1 MLLFISFVSLALAL
15 YMMQREIYEIL
26 CRLFGYTVQG
36 VGFKKK
42 HYSLT
47 RADALEWL
55 ACYDHA
61 IMYRGR
67 SRYSERRTL
76 KRAF

>member
-1 MLLFISFVSLALAL
+1 MKSFIYKTV
-15 YMMQREIYEIL
+15 
-26 CRLFGYTVQG
+26 CTLFGYTVIG

-47 RADALEWL
+47 RAEALEWL

-61 IMYRGR
+61 LMYKGR
-67 SRYSERRTL
+67 KLYSERRTL
-76 KRAF
+76 KA

>member
-1 MLLFISFVSLALAL
+1 MLLIISFTSVALAL
-15 YMMQREIYEIL
+15 YIMQKEIKELL
-26 CRLFGYTVQG
+26 CKLFGYTVIG

-61 IMYRGR
+61 LMYKGR
-67 SRYSERRTL
+67 VLYSERRTL
-76 KRAF
+76 KA

>member
-1 MLLFISFVSLALAL
+1 MLLIVSFTSVALAA
-15 YMMQREIYEIL
+15 YIMQKELKEQL
-26 CRLFGYTVQG
+26 CKLFGYTVIG

-47 RADALEWL
+47 RAEALEWL

-61 IMYRGR
+61 VMYKGR
-67 SRYSERRTL
+67 KLYSERRTL
-76 KRAF
+76 KA

>member
-1 MLLFISFVSLALAL
+1 MLLIVSFVSFAIAL
-15 YMMQREIYEIL
+15 YIMQKEIL
-26 CRLFGYTVQG
+26 QSLCKLFGYTVIG

-42 HYSLT
+42 HYSIT

-61 IMYRGR
+61 LMYKGR
-67 SRYSERRTL
+67 RLHSERRTL
-76 KRAF
+76 KA

>member
-1 MLLFISFVSLALAL
+1 MLLIVSFTSAALAA
-15 YMMQREIYEIL
+15 YIMQREIKEQL
-26 CRLFGYTVQG
+26 CKLFGYTVIG

-61 IMYRGR
+61 IMYKGQV
-67 SRYSERRTL
+67 RYSERRTL
-76 KRAF
+76 KA

>member
-1 MLLFISFVSLALAL
+1 MLLTISLAALSLAA
-15 YMMQREIYEIL
+15 YIMQKEIKEL
-26 CRLFGYTVQG
+26 FCKLFGYTVIG

-61 IMYRGR
+61 LMYRGR
-67 SRYSERRTL
+67 SFYSERRTL
-76 KRAF
+76 KA

>member
-1 MLLFISFVSLALAL
+1 MLLIVSFVSFTLAL
-15 YMMQREIYEIL
+15 YMMQKEIHQLL
-26 CRLFGYTVQG
+26 CKLFGYTVIG
-36 VGFKKK
+36 IGFKKK

-61 IMYRGR
+61 LMYKGR
-67 SRYSERRTL
+67 VLYSERRTL
-76 KRAF
+76 KA

>member
-1 MLLFISFVSLALAL
+1 MLLIISFVSLALAL
-15 YMMQREIYEIL
+15 YIMQREIKEQL
-26 CRLFGYTVQG
+26 CILFGYTIIG

-61 IMYRGR
+61 IMYKGQRLH
-67 SRYSERRTL
+67 SERRTL
-76 KRAF
+76 KA

>member
-1 MLLFISFVSLALAL
+1 MLLTMSLAALSLAA
-15 YMMQREIYEIL
+15 YMMQREIKEQL
-26 CRLFGYTVQG
+26 CILFGYTVIG

-61 IMYRGR
+61 ITYKGR
-67 SRYSERRTL
+67 VFYGERRTL
-76 KRAF
+76 KA

>member
-1 MLLFISFVSLALAL
+1 MLLLVSFTSVALAA
-15 YMMQREIYEIL
+15 YIMQREIKEQL
-26 CRLFGYTVQG
+26 CKLFGYTVIG

-61 IMYRGR
+61 IMYKGR
-67 SRYSERRTL
+67 VRYSERRTL
-76 KRAF
+76 KA

>member
-1 MLLFISFVSLALAL
+1 MLLIVSFTSVALAA
-15 YMMQREIYEIL
+15 YMMQAEIKEQL
-26 CRLFGYTVQG
+26 CKLFGYTVIG

-61 IMYRGR
+61 IMYKGR
-67 SRYSERRTL
+67 KLYSERRTM
-76 KRAF
+76 KG

>member
-1 MLLFISFVSLALAL
+1 MLLIVSFVSFTLAL
-15 YMMQREIYEIL
+15 YMMQKEIL
-26 CRLFGYTVQG
+26 QSFCKLFGYTVQG

-61 IMYRGR
+61 LMYKGR
-67 SRYSERRTL
+67 KLYSERRTL
-76 KRAF
+76 KA

>member
-1 MLLFISFVSLALAL
+1 MLLAISIFSFALVV
-15 YMMQREIYEIL
+15 YMMQREIHQTL
-26 CRLFGYTVQG
+26 CKLFGYTVQG

-61 IMYRGR
+61 LMYKGR
-67 SRYSERRTL
+67 VLYSERRTL
-76 KRAF
+76 KA

>member
-1 MLLFISFVSLALAL
+1 MLLLVSFTTVALAA
-15 YMMQREIYEIL
+15 YIMQREIKQQL
-26 CRLFGYTVQG
+26 CILFGYTVIG

-61 IMYRGR
+61 IMYKGR
-67 SRYSERRTL
+67 KLYSERRTM
-76 KRAF
+76 KG

>member
-1 MLLFISFVSLALAL
+1 MLLIISFTSVALAL
-15 YMMQREIYEIL
+15 YIMQKEIKEL
-26 CRLFGYTVQG
+26 FCKLFGYTVIG

-61 IMYRGR
+61 LMYKGR
-67 SRYSERRTL
+67 SFYSERRTL
-76 KRAF
+76 KV

>member
-1 MLLFISFVSLALAL
+1 MLLAISIVSFAIVL
-15 YMMQREIYEIL
+15 YMLKREIYQTL
-26 CRLFGYTVQG
+26 CKLFGYTVQG
-36 VGFKKK
+36 EGFKHK

-61 IMYRGR
+61 IMYKGR
-67 SRYSERRTL
+67 AFYSERRTL
-76 KRAF
+76 KA

>member
-1 MLLFISFVSLALAL
+1 MLLIVSFTSVALAV
-15 YMMQREIYEIL
+15 YIMQRELKEQL
-26 CRLFGYTVQG
+26 CKLFGYTVIG

-47 RADALEWL
+47 RAEALEWL

-61 IMYRGR
+61 LMYQGR
-67 SRYSERRTL
+67 KLYSERRTL
-76 KRAF
+76 KR

>member
-1 MLLFISFVSLALAL
+1 MLLIVSFTSVALAA
-15 YMMQREIYEIL
+15 YIMQVEIKETL
-26 CRLFGYTVQG
+26 CKLFGYTVIG

-61 IMYRGR
+61 MMYKGR
-67 SRYSERRTL
+67 RLYSERRTL
-76 KRAF
+76 KG

>member
-1 MLLFISFVSLALAL
+1 MLLIVSFTSVALAL
-15 YMMQREIYEIL
+15 YMLKRELHQLL
-26 CRLFGYTVQG
+26 CKLFGYTVIG

-61 IMYRGR
+61 LMYRGR
-67 SRYSERRTL
+67 VLYSERRTL
-76 KRAF
+76 KA

>member
-1 MLLFISFVSLALAL
+1 MLLIVSFVSFAIAV
-15 YMMQREIYEIL
+15 YIMQKEIHQLL
-26 CRLFGYTVQG
+26 CKLFGYTVIG
-36 VGFKKK
+36 IGFKKK

-61 IMYRGR
+61 LMYRGR
-67 SRYSERRTL
+67 VLYSERRTL
-76 KRAF
+76 KA

>member
-1 MLLFISFVSLALAL
+1 MLIKE
-15 YMMQREIYEIL
+15 QL
-26 CRLFGYTVQG
+26 CKLFGYTVIG

-47 RADALEWL
+47 RADALEWM

-61 IMYRGR
+61 IMYKGR
-67 SRYSERRTL
+67 VRYSERRTL
-76 KRAF
+76 KG

>member
-1 MLLFISFVSLALAL
+1 MLLIVSFTSVALAA
-15 YMMQREIYEIL
+15 YIMQRKIKEQL
-26 CRLFGYTVQG
+26 CKLFGYTVIG

-61 IMYRGR
+61 VMYQGR
-67 SRYSERRTL
+67 RLYSERRTL
-76 KRAF
+76 AK

>member
-1 MLLFISFVSLALAL
+1 MLLIVSLSSLALAL
-15 YMMQREIYEIL
+15 YMLQREIRETL
-26 CRLFGYTVQG
+26 CKLFGYTVIG

-61 IMYRGR
+61 IMYKGR
-67 SRYSERRTL
+67 KLYSERRTL
-76 KRAF
+76 KG

>member
-1 MLLFISFVSLALAL
+1 MLLIVSFVSFALAL
-15 YMMQREIYEIL
+15 YMLKREIYQLL
-26 CRLFGYTVQG
+26 CKLFGYTVQG
-36 VGFKKK
+36 VGFKHK

-61 IMYRGR
+61 LMYKGR
-67 SRYSERRTL
+67 VLYSERRTL
-76 KRAF
+76 KA

>member
-1 MLLFISFVSLALAL
+1 MLLIVSFVSFALAL
-15 YMMQREIYEIL
+15 YMLKREIYQL
-26 CRLFGYTVQG
+26 FCKLFGYTVIG

-61 IMYRGR
+61 LMYKGR
-67 SRYSERRTL
+67 KLYSERRTL
-76 KRAF
+76 AR

>member
-1 MLLFISFVSLALAL
+1 LKENIMIKE
-15 YMMQREIYEIL
+15 QL
-26 CRLFGYTVQG
+26 CKLFGYTVIG

-47 RADALEWL
+47 RADALEWI

-61 IMYRGR
+61 IMYKGR
-67 SRYSERRTL
+67 VRYSERRTL
-76 KRAF
+76 KA